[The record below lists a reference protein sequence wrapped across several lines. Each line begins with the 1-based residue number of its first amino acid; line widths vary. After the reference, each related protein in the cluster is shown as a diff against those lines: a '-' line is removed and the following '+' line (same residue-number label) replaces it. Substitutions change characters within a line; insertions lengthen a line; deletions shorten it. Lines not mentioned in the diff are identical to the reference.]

1 MDHYL
6 QILPLFPM
14 ELANLL
20 AAIQETG
27 ERVEEIRVRLGEPLR
42 IKTAFGERELCSE
55 KKITEEDLEYI
66 LRSATSGSFHAF
78 EETIQK
84 GYIPLEG
91 GGRLGLCGQGIRSAG
106 KLQTLRNI
114 SSLCIRIPHEMIGC
128 ADGVLDAL
136 FEEGYFPDTLVI
148 SPPGIGKTTL
158 LREMVRALS
167 QRGYRVALADERGEI
182 AGMCK
187 GRPQYQIGA
196 QTDVLSNINKCEA
209 GIMLLRTMAPD
220 ILAMDEITAAADM
233 PAILEAAGCGVALLS
248 TVHGRDPADL
258 KRKPL
263 FADLL
268 TCGIFE
274 KAVCIEL
281 CAGKRIYRVVDL

>member
-1 MDHYL
+1 MDHYS
-6 QILPLFPM
+6 QILSLFPGKFA
-14 ELANLL
+14 ELL
-20 AAIQETG
+20 AAIGETG
-27 ERVEEIRVRLGEPLR
+27 EVVEEIRVRLGAPMR
-42 IKTAFGERELCSE
+42 VKTAFGERELCCE
-55 KKITEEDLEYI
+55 KTVAEKDLDYI
-66 LRSATSGSFHAF
+66 LRSATGGSFHSF
-78 EETIQK
+78 EDTIRK
-84 GYIPLEG
+84 GYLPLEG
-91 GGRLGLCGQGIRSAG
+91 GGRLGLCGQGVQSAG
-106 KLQTLRNI
+106 KLQTLRSI
-114 SSLCIRIPHEMIGC
+114 SSLCIRVPHEVIGC

-136 FEEGYFPDTLVI
+136 LEKGYFPDTLVI
-148 SPPGIGKTTL
+148 SPPGVGKTTL

-182 AGMCK
+182 AGMYR
-187 GRPQYQIGA
+187 GRAQYQIGA

-263 FADLL
+263 FAELL
-268 TCGIFE
+268 TCGVFE
-274 KAVCIEL
+274 KAVCIAL
-281 CAGKRIYRVVDL
+281 CDGTRTYRVVDL